1 VPLSYQAVY
10 NRLKAMARRAGVDP
24 SRVRPHVLRHTFA
37 TEALRR
43 GISLAALQRLLG
55 HSDIKVTQLYLHLLD
70 DDVRREY
77 ERAFLQAYPG
87 PMPYQPW
94 PSQQAFPARSMV
106 RWP

>member
-1 VPLSYQAVY
+1 
-10 NRLKAMARRAGVDP
+10 
-24 SRVRPHVLRHTFA
+24 VLRHTFA

-43 GISLAALQRLLG
+43 GVSLAALQRLLG

-87 PMPYQPW
+87 PTPYQPW
-94 PSQQAFPARSMV
+94 LQQQAFPARSMA